1 MSNDKLSKKKP
12 IQSECTCSL
21 SLEIQTSTT
30 QMKKNRFLKILLFAT
45 ILLSNALFA
54 DGSKD
59 FYPSG
64 AFGLP
69 AYLQSSTESTV
80 N

>member
-1 MSNDKLSKKKP
+1 
-12 IQSECTCSL
+12 
-21 SLEIQTSTT
+21 
-30 QMKKNRFLKILLFAT
+30 MKKNIFLKILLFAT

-59 FYPSG
+59 LYPSG
-64 AFGLP
+64 APGLP

>member
-12 IQSECTCSL
+12 IQSECTRSL

-30 QMKKNRFLKILLFAT
+30 QMKKNIFLKILLFAT

-59 FYPSG
+59 LYPSG
-64 AFGLP
+64 APGLP